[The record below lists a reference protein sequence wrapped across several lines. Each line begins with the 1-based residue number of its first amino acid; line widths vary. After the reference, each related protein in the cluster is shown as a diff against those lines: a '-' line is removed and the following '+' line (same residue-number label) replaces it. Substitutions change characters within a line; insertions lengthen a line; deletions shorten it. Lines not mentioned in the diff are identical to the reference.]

1 MRGSNPI
8 VSPNQGTDSKTVEGG
23 LGYTY
28 ATDWSF
34 APGEM
39 MTWLVPSWYGFGNE
53 KYKGLFTHD
62 QEQMAN
68 FYSGPQPFTHAPQYM
83 GLIVLLLAIY
93 GFARNRK
100 DPFVQYLGLMIVF
113 SLFISFGREFPIVYD
128 LMYKF
133 FPMFNKFRIPSMI
146 LVLIQIFVPILA
158 AYGIATL
165 VRERDALHGAQ
176 VEKRKKS
183 ILLWFAVAAG
193 SFVVLALTFESF
205 ITRQA
210 MQNAF
215 ASVTRYGFPRD
226 KIYEPFFQQVPPQVP
241 ERDHGTTRRQGNKRY
256 LSGDCLACCILR
268 SVVLLH
274 PGKDEARDLR
284 ANHHARHR
292 DRPLAS
298 GLETD

>member
-226 KIYEPFFQQVPPQVP
+226 KIYEPFFQQVPPQYLKEITAQLVDRATSDIYLAIALLVVSFGALYYFIQGKMKP
-241 ERDHGTTRRQGNKRY
+241 RPSRQSSRSSSRPT
-256 LSGDCLACCILR
+256 SG
-268 SVVLLH
+268 
-274 PGKDEARDLR
+274 EW
-284 ANHHARHR
+284 
-292 DRPLAS
+292 
-298 GLETD
+298 T